1 MSKNPYNKKI
11 AVIYVVVYRKK
22 IQQKVKPLSL
32 TFYAFK
38 LKLKSKSIFLLV
50 KEEIFFLGVVGPDVL
65 DTFVGI
71 TLVLHFL

>member
-11 AVIYVVVYRKK
+11 VVIYVVVYRKK

-38 LKLKSKSIFLLV
+38 LKSKSIFLLV
-50 KEEIFFLGVVGPDVL
+50 KEEIFFLGVVGPNVL